1 MMHAPLLTVC
11 EFILALWHS
20 VSAEILEKCFK
31 VVGISSGV
39 YFVII
44 DVDNES

>member
-1 MMHAPLLTVC
+1 MKHTPLLTVC
-11 EFILALWHS
+11 EFILALWYS
-20 VSAEILEKCFK
+20 VSAESLEKCFK

-44 DVDNES
+44 DVENES